1 MLTPAAINAL
11 NSLAVICLA
20 ALLLNTYRKLLRLE
34 RALLQLIRYDA
45 LHVTTPIRRILRGE
59 L

>member
-1 MLTPAAINAL
+1 MPSPALINML
-11 NSLAVICLA
+11 NSLAILCLA
-20 ALLLNTYRKLLRLE
+20 ALVLQLYRQMFRLE
-34 RALLQLIRYDA
+34 RALLQLIRYDS